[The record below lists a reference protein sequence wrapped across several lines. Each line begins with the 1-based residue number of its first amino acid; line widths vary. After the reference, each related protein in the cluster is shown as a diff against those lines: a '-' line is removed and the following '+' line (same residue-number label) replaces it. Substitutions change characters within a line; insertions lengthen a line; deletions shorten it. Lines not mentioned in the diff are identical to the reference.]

1 MDALN
6 FLDIL
11 GNLKST
17 VKKLDNLLK
26 YEINLNE
33 ISRVPV
39 PLWERTEEFSLL
51 VVLIVSSIY

>member
-51 VVLIVSSIY
+51 VVLIV